1 LGARSNSTPINSEK
15 RSTRYYRL
23 SSELCARVFGY
34 RAVSST
40 RSVSVLAGVSLK
52 ASFFRL
58 VQVSGQG
65 FDFCPRAL
73 LLLISLRRIWLF
85 PPPRSAL
92 GADFPLAGQGARL
105 ISLCCLV
112 RVRSHLVPI
121 FVFVSF
127 TGDSANSVSSPLED
141 SSTRLSFNLTTGA

>member
-1 LGARSNSTPINSEK
+1 MLQT
-15 RSTRYYRL
+15 
-23 SSELCARVFGY
+23 VF
-34 RAVSST
+34 RAVCSWIWLPCGFLNSIGLSAG
-40 RSVSVLAGVSLK
+40 RSQSEG
-52 ASFFRL
+52 L
-58 VQVSGQG
+58 VFPLGPVSGQG

-73 LLLISLRRIWLF
+73 LLLISLRRIWFF

-127 TGDSANSVSSPLED
+127 TGDSANSVSSPLEE
-141 SSTRLSFNLTTGA
+141 SSARLSFNLTTGA